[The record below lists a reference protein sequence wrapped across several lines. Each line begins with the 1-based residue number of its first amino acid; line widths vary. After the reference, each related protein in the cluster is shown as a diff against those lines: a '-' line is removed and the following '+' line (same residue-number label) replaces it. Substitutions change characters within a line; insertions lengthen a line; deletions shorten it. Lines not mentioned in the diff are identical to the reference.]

1 MKEALYL
8 PAAVILRRPFL
19 LVPHLVT
26 FAEVR
31 DGVAGHTDLARSAE
45 MNRLR
50 MSVAAACQNLRAHAR
65 KGRGSARQR
74 RKTSRVSSGRKREF
88 TATKDRLFFVVVFYS
103 RRHALR
109 PAYCGWNPAICAPI
123 FTNPVPECAVQTPD
137 SPGAMCYWGIKKF
150 LHASRHKLMFDQ
162 VIDT

>member
-19 LVPHLVT
+19 LVPHLFT

-50 MSVAAACQNLRAHAR
+50 VSVAAAFQNLRAHAL

-88 TATKDRLFFVVVFYS
+88 TARKHRPFLLLFLFTTPRSQAGVLRLESGNLRADIDRPSPRMRRANPRFS
-103 RRHALR
+103 RSSVLL
-109 PAYCGWNPAICAPI
+109 GITAP
-123 FTNPVPECAVQTPD
+123 Q
-137 SPGAMCYWGIKKF
+137 
-150 LHASRHKLMFDQ
+150 
-162 VIDT
+162 